1 LVREKKEIIRNPLI
15 NMIEVKKIIE
25 DRVVSSMDK
34 KKNFKLFLEKY
45 FNNHKKKEIEL
56 YYGVG
61 TKISVSDVV
70 HSHTNKLIMV
80 DLKIILGPVINEEVL
95 DREII
100 DYMTQEILNVL
111 YPEYPTKTMVSWD
124 V

>member
-1 LVREKKEIIRNPLI
+1 
-15 NMIEVKKIIE
+15 MIEVKKIIE

-61 TKISVSDVV
+61 TKISVSDIV

-80 DLKIILGPVINEEVL
+80 DLKIILGPIINEEVL
-95 DREII
+95 DREVI